1 MTTIRL
7 PADGE
12 LPPSAAHHLTEIRR
26 TELERFGIP
35 TLSNIWR
42 CMAHSPA
49 LIEATWRKSK
59 AVRAP
64 GRLDALTR
72 ECIAS
77 AVSIANNCRY

>member
-7 PADGE
+7 LNDGE
-12 LPPSAAHHLTEIRR
+12 FPDPVERYFAEIRKVER
-26 TELERFGIP
+26 ERFGVAKI
-35 TLSNIWR
+35 SNIWR
-42 CMAHSPA
+42 CMAHWPA
-49 LIEATWRKSK
+49 YVESTWRKSK

-77 AVSIANNCRY
+77 AVSVSNHCRY

>member
-7 PADGE
+7 PDEGE
-12 LPPSAAHHLTEIRR
+12 FAPDVERQFAEIRKSER
-26 TELERFGIP
+26 ERFGIP
-35 TLSNIWR
+35 RISNIWR
-42 CMAHSPA
+42 AMAHWPA
-49 LIEATWRKSK
+49 LVEVTWRKSK

-77 AVSIANNCRY
+77 AVSIVNMCRY

>member
-7 PADGE
+7 PADGDMA
-12 LPPSAAHHLTEIRR
+12 PSVEPHLAEIRR
-26 TELERFGIP
+26 AELERFGIP

-42 CMAHSPA
+42 CMAHWPA
-49 LIEATWRKSK
+49 LVEATWRKSK
-59 AVRAP
+59 AVRSP

>member
-12 LPPSAAHHLTEIRR
+12 LPPSVAHHLAEIRR
-26 TELERFGIP
+26 AELERFGIP
-35 TLSNIWR
+35 ALSNIWR
-42 CMAHSPA
+42 CMAHWPA
-49 LIEATWRKSK
+49 LVEATWRKSK

>member
-7 PADGE
+7 LEDGE
-12 LPPSAAHHLTEIRR
+12 FPEPVERHFVEIRR
-26 TELERFGIP
+26 AERERFGIP
-35 TLSNIWR
+35 RISNIWR

-49 LIEATWRKSK
+49 YVEATWRKSK

-77 AVSIANNCRY
+77 AVSISNVCRY

>member
-7 PADGE
+7 PEDGE
-12 LPPSAAHHLTEIRR
+12 FAEPVERHFTEIRR
-26 TELERFGIP
+26 SELERFGIP

-42 CMAHSPA
+42 CMAHWPP
-49 LIEATWRKSK
+49 LVEATWRKSK

-64 GRLDALTR
+64 GRLDPLTR